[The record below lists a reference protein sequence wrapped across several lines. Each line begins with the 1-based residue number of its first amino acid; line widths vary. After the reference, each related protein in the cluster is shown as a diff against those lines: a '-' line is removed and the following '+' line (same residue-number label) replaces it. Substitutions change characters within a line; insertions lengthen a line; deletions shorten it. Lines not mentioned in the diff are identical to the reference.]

1 MAARHQVVLFLHL
14 MKTAANAHFVFAG
27 RRENLDALA
36 RLGINRQ
43 HAQALVMSLTP
54 EDYVSGPSPDHNHP
68 GLEMWV
74 FGMRVSDSEMYVKL
88 QVVIDPP
95 MRCVCVSFHE
105 AERPMHYPFRETQ
118 PPANEEAR
126 R

>member
-1 MAARHQVVLFLHL
+1 VAARHQVVLFLHL
-14 MKTAANAHFVFAG
+14 MKAAAREHFVFA
-27 RRENLDALA
+27 RRRVNLDTVAQ
-36 RLGINRQ
+36 LGITRR
-43 HAQALVMSLTP
+43 HAQELVMGLTP
-54 EDYVSGPSPDHNHP
+54 EAYVSGPSPDHNHA

-88 QVVIDPP
+88 QVIIDSP

-118 PPANEEAR
+118 PPANEEEMR
-126 R
+126 